1 MRWVS
6 RSYADG
12 HIGSLTEVSVTVCL
26 LGHRPGA
33 FVELV
38 LDSLPAYKIT
48 GLRKA
53 LIAAGAGNL

>member
-1 MRWVS
+1 LLA
-6 RSYADG
+6 RS
-12 HIGSLTEVSVTVCL
+12 SPCL

-38 LDSLPAYKIT
+38 LDSVPAYKIT

-53 LIAAGAGNL
+53 LIAAGASNL